1 MTPARWMASV
11 LLVATVVLVMTHLT
25 DDARVTFKSCA
36 EAREAGAP
44 LPLHAGDPGWNA
56 KLDRDKDG
64 AAC

>member
-1 MTPARWMASV
+1 MAV
-11 LLVATVVLVMTHLT
+11 VVLVATGVLVMTHLT

-44 LPLHAGDPGWNA
+44 LPLHAGDPGWNVN
-56 KLDRDKDG
+56 LDDDHDG